1 MKLWNYKKKIWNYFT
16 QGEHQAQYFS
26 SVTADDTYDI
36 GGHYVLQ
43 TGY

>member
-1 MKLWNYKKKIWNYFT
+1 MKQQKIWNSFA

-26 SVTADDTYDI
+26 PVTADDTYDI
-36 GGHYVLQ
+36 ARHYVLQ